1 MEPMKPAGFSMKEVN
16 PERKIVAGEG
26 PGNRANIE
34 QFDEH
39 LETTDKLENVSG
51 ENKFEDA
58 IKEVIKEKA
67 VPDEGVTFATN
78 EPEKNESVDLA
89 KETLKDQMDK
99 MSPEEKISALNGYTN
114 LISMQARK
122 NSLYSEIDHQNQKV
136 NEFKKHVAH
145 GEDSDFIEDKLR
157 ECKTVEEL
165 QARIKTKEGRDYF
178 YTDPETGDVLET
190 TDDIKESERENFR
203 KAYLV
208 FLKNNQIA
216 MDGIDEELR
225 KYDEAIAEFDE
236 DIRDV
241 MAVMADNVLTYT
253 DYLKNSVPKD
263 HPNYKRMM
271 KTVKYIESGYDMSVF
286 SEVLDKYPS
295 VIKHTLEDFRSD
307 KRTKEI
313 GSRYFKKLAS
323 SKVTSSLIGFVS
335 DDPHDSYEYKAL
347 LPNQYKSGM
356 ENLFVFSLIRFFS
369 MESWTDTDIKKCH
382 ASLIVALKKLTS
394 PNIND
399 DLKDKMRSSIAAYL
413 QKFYDAM

>member
-1 MEPMKPAGFSMKEVN
+1 MEPMKPAGFYMKEV
-16 PERKIVAGEG
+16 E
-26 PGNRANIE
+26 PGKPKSHVLVTE
-34 QFDEH
+34 QGRDDHEEKAQY
-39 LETTDKLENVSG
+39 ETIKE
-51 ENKFEDA
+51 A
-58 IKEVIKEKA
+58 IKENS
-67 VPDEGVTFATN
+67 VPVENITFAAN
-78 EPEKNESVDLA
+78 EPEKNESVDYA
-89 KETLKDQMDK
+89 KETLKDQMEK
-99 MSPEEKISALNGYTN
+99 MTPDEKISALNGYTN

-122 NSLYSEIDHQNQKV
+122 NSLYSEIDRQNQKV
-136 NEFKKHVAH
+136 NEFKKHVSN
-145 GEDSDFIEDKLR
+145 GDDSDFIEDKLR

-165 QARIKTKEGRDYF
+165 QARIKTKEGLDYF

-190 TDDIKESERENFR
+190 TDDIKASERENFR
-203 KAYLV
+203 RAYLV

-225 KYDEAIAEFDE
+225 KYDEAIAEFDD

-253 DYLKNSVPKD
+253 DYLKSSVPKD
-263 HPNYKRMM
+263 HPNYNKMM
-271 KTVKYIESGYDMSVF
+271 RTVKYIESGYDMSVF
-286 SEVLDKYPS
+286 SEILDRYPS

-307 KRTKEI
+307 RRTKEI

-323 SKVTSSLIGFVS
+323 NKVTSSLIGFVS

-356 ENLFVFSLIRFFS
+356 ENLLVFSLIRFFS
-369 MESWTDTDIKKCH
+369 TESWTDPDIKKCH

-399 DLKDKMRSSIAAYL
+399 DLKDKMRSSISAYL

>member
-1 MEPMKPAGFSMKEVN
+1 MEPMKPAGFYMKEVN

-26 PGNRANIE
+26 PENRANIV

-39 LETTDKLENVSG
+39 LGTADKVDIVPG
-51 ENKFEDA
+51 KTKFENT
-58 IKEVIKEKA
+58 IKEVIKENS
-67 VPDEGVTFATN
+67 VPVEGVTFATN

-165 QARIKTKEGRDYF
+165 QARIKTKEGLNYF

-394 PNIND
+394 PDIND
-399 DLKDKMRSSIAAYL
+399 DLKDKMRSSITAYL

>member
-1 MEPMKPAGFSMKEVN
+1 MEPMKPAGFYMKEVN
-16 PERKIVAGEG
+16 PERKIAAGEG
-26 PGNRANIE
+26 LGNRANIV

-39 LETTDKLENVSG
+39 LETTDRVDIISG
-51 ENKFEDA
+51 ETKFEDTIKEA
-58 IKEVIKEKA
+58 IKEMS
-67 VPDEGVTFATN
+67 VPVESMIFAAN
-78 EPEKNESVDLA
+78 EPEKNESVDPA

-99 MSPEEKISALNGYTN
+99 MSPEEKINALSGYTN

-165 QARIKTKEGRDYF
+165 QARIKTKEGLDYF